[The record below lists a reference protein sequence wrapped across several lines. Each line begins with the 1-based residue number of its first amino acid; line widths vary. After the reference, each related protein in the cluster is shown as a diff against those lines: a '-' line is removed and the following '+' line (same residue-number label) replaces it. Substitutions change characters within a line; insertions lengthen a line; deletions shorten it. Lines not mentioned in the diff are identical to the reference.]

1 MERLFLAR
9 ILPHVTT
16 SPNFNPYQSAYR
28 CNHSTETSLLF
39 TLDSCFTAIDNRKS
53 TVLLSLDL
61 SAAFNTIDHITF
73 INRLRI
79 SFGIT
84 GAALNWISSY
94 LAERRLFVQINNAR
108 SKICECST
116 GVPRGSVLGPILFSL
131 YISPVAAIAREHEI
145 QQQQYAD
152 DTQLFIAVSNPDC
165 VAGLRRLEECIMELH
180 IWFCVNKLA
189 LNPDKTDAI

>member
-1 MERLFLAR
+1 MERLFLVR

-28 CNHSTETSLLF
+28 RNHSTETSLLF
-39 TLDSCFTAIDNRKS
+39 TLDSCFTAMDNGKS

-61 SAAFNTIDHITF
+61 SAAFDIIDHITL

-84 GAALNWISSY
+84 GLLDWISSY

-108 SKICECST
+108 SKICECSVD
-116 GVPRGSVLGPILFSL
+116 VPQGSVLAPILFSL
-131 YISPVAAIAREHEI
+131 YISPVTAIARGYEI

-152 DTQLFIAVSNPDC
+152 DTQLFIVVSNSDC
-165 VAGLRRLEECIMELH
+165 VAGLRRLEECIMKLH
-180 IWFCVNKLA
+180 NFVLCKR
-189 LNPDKTDAI
+189 TCT